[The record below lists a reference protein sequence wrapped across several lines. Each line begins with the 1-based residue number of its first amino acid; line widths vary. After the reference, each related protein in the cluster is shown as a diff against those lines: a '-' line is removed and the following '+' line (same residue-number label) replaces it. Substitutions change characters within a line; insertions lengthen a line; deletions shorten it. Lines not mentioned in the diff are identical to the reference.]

1 MSEPEQV
8 QEGGMMTVSWTS
20 IDLSTLD
27 WQQSECA
34 TIGSRRIAIVQDAD
48 NKTWLVQKDD
58 DGGWRELLDGELLG
72 PVVPVRWAVPTWEIV
87 QALAFG

>member
-1 MSEPEQV
+1 M
-8 QEGGMMTVSWTS
+8 
-20 IDLSTLD
+20 
-27 WQQSECA
+27 
-34 TIGSRRIAIVQDAD
+34 QDAD